1 MNIILYFLIIAL
13 LVFFDQASKLYIANN
28 INLAERIVIIKNFF
42 NITNVRNTGGGFS
55 ILEDQTLFLSIIS
68 FVAVI
73 AFIYM
78 IIKDK
83 NKFNRFCYSLLCAG
97 ALGNLIDRVRLKY
110 VIDFLDFIIFGYDF
124 PVFNLADTY
133 ITVAAGLIIIKSL
146 LESKNA
152 RS

>member
-1 MNIILYFLIIAL
+1 MNLIICFVFISL
-13 LVFFDQASKLYIANN
+13 LVIFDQISKIYIANN
-28 INLAERIVIIKNFF
+28 IAYADRIVIIKNFF

-68 FVAVI
+68 FIAVI
-73 AFIYM
+73 AFIYL
-78 IIKDK
+78 IFKDK
-83 NKFNRFCYSLLCAG
+83 DKFNRFCYSLLCAG

-110 VIDFLDFIIFGYDF
+110 VIDFLDFNIFGYDF

>member
-1 MNIILYFLIIAL
+1 MNLIICFVFISL
-13 LVFFDQASKLYIANN
+13 LVILDQISKIYIANN
-28 INLAERIVIIKNFF
+28 IAYADRIVIIKNFF

-73 AFIYM
+73 AFIYL

-83 NKFNRFCYSLLCAG
+83 DKFNRFCYSLLCAG

>member
-1 MNIILYFLIIAL
+1 MNLIICFVFISI
-13 LVFFDQASKLYIANN
+13 LVIFDQISKIYIANN
-28 INLAERIVIIKNFF
+28 IAYADRIVIIKNFF

-55 ILEDQTLFLSIIS
+55 ILEDQTLFLSIVS

-73 AFIYM
+73 AFIYL

-83 NKFNRFCYSLLCAG
+83 DKFNRFCYSHLCAG

-110 VIDFLDFIIFGYDF
+110 VIDFLDFNIFGYDF

-133 ITVAAGLIIIKSL
+133 ITIAAGLIIIKSL